1 MFPIGRKRKGKT
13 MKKVQRIIALALS
26 VLMLLACLV
35 SCASNGKALMTLED
49 QSVSVNIFKLYL
61 SRMKGNLASSYS
73 FGSSALTSDFWDTV
87 MDASNGQTYND
98 HYTSMVLEN
107 SKTYLAAL
115 YLFEQRGL
123 KLPKEYEDEID
134 EELKRLVKEEADG
147 SKSAFNAMLAAY
159 GVNYKM
165 LREAYIIE
173 AKIAYLRD
181 DLFGADGSKIASNLV
196 EDYYNNNYR
205 RFKQIFYA
213 TYDFAYE
220 TDSNGDDI
228 YYASNGKV
236 AYDTEKGTIKKND
249 KDEIVKDKNGDPI
262 YVLEDGKTVAY
273 DTTAG
278 KRKNLTDAN
287 GNNVTQAMSADDIK
301 TVIDKANIVMGE
313 TIKGDTG
320 LFDALVTDEKVANED
335 LGMNEYQNGYYM
347 SKSTDYYAPEV
358 VEALF
363 EMEIGEVRTVRSEY
377 GIHIMMR
384 YENEK
389 GGYLLDD
396 NSDFFV
402 SSTGSGYIFM
412 TDLMNTLFS
421 QYLAQYIPNIKV
433 DEALLEGVDMKS
445 VGANYHY

>member
-1 MFPIGRKRKGKT
+1 
-13 MKKVQRIIALALS
+13 MKKVQKIIALALS
-26 VLMLLACLV
+26 VIMLLACLV
-35 SCASNGKALMTLED
+35 SCASSGKALMTLED
-49 QSVSVNIFKLYL
+49 QSISLNIFKLYL

-73 FGSSALTSDFWDTV
+73 FGTSALTSDFWDTV
-87 MDASNGQTYND
+87 MNVSNGQTYND
-98 HYTSMVLEN
+98 YYTSKVLEDT
-107 SKTYLAAL
+107 KTYLAAL

-134 EELKRLVKEEADG
+134 EEMKRLVKEEADG
-147 SKSAFNAMLAAY
+147 SKSEFNAMLAAY

-181 DLFGADGSKIASNLV
+181 DLFGSDGSKIASNLV
-196 EDYYNNNYR
+196 EEYYNNNYR

-213 TYDFAYE
+213 TYDYAYE

-228 YYASNGKV
+228 YYDSNGKV
-236 AYDTEKGTIKKND
+236 AYDVKKGTVKKNE
-249 KDEIVKDKNGDPI
+249 KDEVVKDKNGDAI

-273 DTTAG
+273 DTVAG
-278 KRKNLTDAN
+278 KRKNITDSN
-287 GNNVTQAMSADDIK
+287 GNDVTKPMSAEQIK
-301 TVIDKANIVMGE
+301 SVIDKANLVMDE
-313 TIKGDTG
+313 TVKGDTG
-320 LFDALVTDEKVANED
+320 LFDALVSDTDVANED
-335 LGMNEYQNGYYM
+335 LGMNEYPNGYYM
-347 SKSTDYYAPEV
+347 TKSTDYYSPEV

-363 EMEIGEVRTVRSEY
+363 EMEIGEIRTVRSEY

-389 GGYLLDD
+389 GGYMLDD

-402 SSTGSGYIFM
+402 STTGNGYIFM

>member
-1 MFPIGRKRKGKT
+1 
-13 MKKVQRIIALALS
+13 MKKVQKIIALALS
-26 VLMLLACLV
+26 VIMLLACLV
-35 SCASNGKALMTLED
+35 SCASSGKALMTLED
-49 QSVSVNIFKLYL
+49 QSISLNIFKLYL

-73 FGSSALTSDFWDTV
+73 FGTSALTSDFWDTV
-87 MDASNGQTYND
+87 MNVSNGQTYND
-98 HYTSMVLEN
+98 YYTSKVLEDT
-107 SKTYLAAL
+107 KTYLAAL

-134 EELKRLVKEEADG
+134 EEMKRLVKEEADG
-147 SKSAFNAMLAAY
+147 SKSEFNAMLAAY

-181 DLFGADGSKIASNLV
+181 DLFGSDGSKIASNLV

-213 TYDFAYE
+213 TYDYAYK

-228 YYASNGKV
+228 YYDSNGKV
-236 AYDTEKGTIKKND
+236 AYDVKKGTVKKNE
-249 KDEIVKDKNGDPI
+249 KDEVVKDKNGDAI

-273 DTTAG
+273 DTVAG
-278 KRKNLTDAN
+278 KRKNITDSN
-287 GNNVTQAMSADDIK
+287 GNDVTKPMSAEQIK
-301 TVIDKANIVMGE
+301 SVIDKANLVMDE
-313 TIKGDTG
+313 TVKGDTG
-320 LFDALVTDEKVANED
+320 LFDALVSDTDVANED
-335 LGMNEYQNGYYM
+335 LGMNEYPNGYYM
-347 SKSTDYYAPEV
+347 TKSTDYYSPEV

-363 EMEIGEVRTVRSEY
+363 EMEIGEIRTVRSEY

-389 GGYLLDD
+389 GGYMLDD

-402 SSTGSGYIFM
+402 STTGNGYIFM

>member
-1 MFPIGRKRKGKT
+1 
-13 MKKVQRIIALALS
+13 MKKVQKIIAFALS
-26 VLMLLACLV
+26 VIMLLACLV
-35 SCASNGKALMTLED
+35 SCASSGKALMTLED
-49 QSVSVNIFKLYL
+49 QSISLNIFKLYL

-87 MDASNGQTYND
+87 MDVSNGQTYND
-98 HYTSMVLEN
+98 HYTNMVLEN
-107 SKTYLAAL
+107 TKTYLAAL

-123 KLPKEYEDEID
+123 KLPDEYEDEID
-134 EELKRLVKEEADG
+134 SELKRLVEEEADG
-147 SKSAFNAMLAAY
+147 SKSTFNAMLASY

-228 YYASNGKV
+228 YYDSNGKV
-236 AYDTEKGTIKKND
+236 AYDVKNGTVKKND
-249 KDEIVKDKNGDPI
+249 KDEVVKDKNGDAI

-273 DTTAG
+273 DTVAG
-278 KRKNLTDAN
+278 KRKNITDSN
-287 GNNVTQAMSADDIK
+287 GNNVTKAMSADQMK
-301 TVIDKANIVMGE
+301 SVIDKANLVME
-313 TIKGDTG
+313 KTVKGDTA
-320 LFDALVTDEKVANED
+320 LFDALVSDTEVANED
-335 LGMNEYQNGYYM
+335 LGMNEYANGYYM
-347 SKSTDYYAPEV
+347 TKNTDYYAPEV

-389 GGYLLDD
+389 GGYLLED

-421 QYLAQYIPNIKV
+421 QYLAQYIPNIKI
-433 DEALLEGVDMKS
+433 DEALLDGVDMKS
-445 VGANYHY
+445 VGVNYHY

>member
-1 MFPIGRKRKGKT
+1 
-13 MKKVQRIIALALS
+13 MKKIQKTIALVLS
-26 VLMLLACLV
+26 VLIILACLA

-49 QSVSVNIFKLYL
+49 QSISVNIFKLYL

-87 MDASNGQTYND
+87 MDVSNGQTYND
-98 HYTSMVLEN
+98 YYTGKVLED

-123 KLPKEYEDEID
+123 KLPKSYEDEID
-134 EELKRLVKEEADG
+134 AEMKRLVKEEADG

-159 GVNYKM
+159 GVNYNM

-181 DLFGADGSKIASNLV
+181 DLFGSDGSKIASNLI
-196 EDYYNNNYR
+196 EDYYNNTYR

-228 YYASNGKV
+228 YYTSSGKV
-236 AYDTEKGTIKKND
+236 AYNMDADVKKDDNG
-249 KDEIVKDKNGDPI
+249 EIVKDKNGDPI
-262 YVLEDGKTVAY
+262 RVLEDGKTVAY

-287 GNNVTQAMSADDIK
+287 GNNVTQAMSADEIK
-301 TVIDKANIVMGE
+301 TVIDKANLVMDE
-313 TIKGDTG
+313 TVKGDTV
-320 LFDALVTDEKVANED
+320 LFDALVADEKVANED
-335 LGMNEYQNGYYM
+335 LGMNEYTNGYYM
-347 SKSTDYYAPEV
+347 SKSTDYYAQEV

-384 YENEK
+384 YENEE
-389 GGYLLDD
+389 GGYLLDG

-402 SSTGSGYIFM
+402 STTGSGYIFIN
-412 TDLMNTLFS
+412 DLMNTLFT
-421 QYLAQYIPNIKV
+421 QYLTQYISNVKI
-433 DEALLEGVDMKS
+433 DDGLLEGVDMKS